1 MEKQGIR
8 PSIYHSLDDCRA
20 HMRIMTDFYYDVIF
34 ATSSKPV
41 TSCAIN
47 DARTW
52 MQMMFSKG
60 VHFYNAL
67 SGIEYAKGLRHLNQI
82 TDHTI
87 LFSLVRDMFESYVVF
102 RIIYSLP
109 QTDDQR
115 QILYYLY
122 CHAGLQEH
130 FDNIGSELKEKNT
143 EWKEELLQQM
153 EVCRKYIFDTKL
165 YKQEERVRRV
175 VDNALKSKVNKYRY
189 YFDTEG
195 NMQFVKFETP
205 ETLEILQINSSFF
218 DGIYHYFSQ
227 MTHPSYKALEQF
239 SIAYK
244 DVNNGSIML
253 ASTATLYAITILS
266 LFIREYELLFPE
278 VRTLFCMQSL
288 VVQRKIALFGDIV
301 IKEAHRRK
309 NIKA

>member
-1 MEKQGIR
+1 MGKQGIR
-8 PSIYHSLDDCRA
+8 QSIFDSLDDCRTN
-20 HMRIMTDFYYDVIF
+20 MRFMTDFYFDVIF

-41 TSCAIN
+41 ASCAIN

-67 SGIEYAKGLRHLNQI
+67 QGTEYAKGGRHLNRI

-115 QILYYLY
+115 QILYNLY

-130 FDNIGSELKEKNT
+130 FDNISSEVKEKNT

-153 EVCRKYIFDTKL
+153 KVCRTNIFETKL

-175 VDNALKSKVNKYRY
+175 VDNALRTKVNKYRY

-218 DGIYHYFSQ
+218 DGMYHFFSQ
-227 MTHPSYKALEQF
+227 MAHPSYKALEQF

-244 DVNNGSIML
+244 DVDNGSIML

-278 VRTLFCMQSL
+278 VRVIFNMRSPL
-288 VVQRKIALFGDIV
+288 VQQKIALYGDIV
-301 IKEAHRRK
+301 IKEAHLRSK
-309 NIKA
+309 H